1 MYVQSVGKYAKIVYT
16 LYQKQTCLTCW
27 LLVMQRTLH
36 SRDFEVNE
44 SCSILY
50 AMKALFNVSRLPCQH
65 LSGYCY

>member
-1 MYVQSVGKYAKIVYT
+1 MQKWLVYSVHSIPKTDLSDLV
-16 LYQKQTCLTCW
+16 
-27 LLVMQRTLH
+27 VMQRTLH

-44 SCSILY
+44 SCSILC